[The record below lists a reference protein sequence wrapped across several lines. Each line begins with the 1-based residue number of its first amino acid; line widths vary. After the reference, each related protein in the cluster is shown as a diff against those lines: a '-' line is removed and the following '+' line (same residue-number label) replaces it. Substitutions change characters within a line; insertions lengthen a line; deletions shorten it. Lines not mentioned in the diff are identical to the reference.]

1 MIIDAVYDFLCP
13 WCFVGK
19 RHLDLAIAQ
28 ERPED
33 LTVRYRPYMLYPHFE
48 RGGHDFLEFFRNRY
62 GETLRVPMWDTIRAV
77 AEPVGINLG
86 THINVTPALIA
97 A

>member
-28 ERPED
+28 ERP
-33 LTVRYRPYMLYPHFE
+33 LNLRVRYRPSSGAL
-48 RGGHDFLEFFRNRY
+48 
-62 GETLRVPMWDTIRAV
+62 
-77 AEPVGINLG
+77 
-86 THINVTPALIA
+86 PALHA
-97 A
+97 LPALRSRRA